1 MSKQLY
7 VRLETT
13 LALLDQFQS
22 TLSTPPENPSAP
34 NPQKDQD
41 ALPLLSASTEALK
54 SQVTKLSLLAINT
67 PFTPS
72 AINTVLGALIE
83 SVLPSLV
90 TSALLVTP
98 GEYTKA
104 FHGEILVLS
113 RTVLKELSVL
123 VGVVKS
129 VAEKNEK
136 ESVQLGQEEKD
147 TVTVTTGRVW
157 DSCDSLSDTAAKG
170 VIGFVIRRVEEWRD
184 LVEDAVKEIEEWD
197 PDEDDDGFFDDI
209 LGEDKPEDGTGGD
222 SDSDE
227 EEKDTAALHA
237 HKKSTLRVLKPVTKV
252 FPAILTNRLK
262 NAGTT
267 PSSTSGIKRLETL
280 MGDLHNIPE
289 NIDEVAGALYDEEL
303 EKSSRYLERTKD
315 CAARAV
321 EDMALPLDAK
331 ETDSQQTED
340 KFTVWSRTW
349 LKVMDEV
356 NKSSPNP

>member
-1 MSKQLY
+1 M
-7 VRLETT
+7 
-13 LALLDQFQS
+13 
-22 TLSTPPENPSAP
+22 
-34 NPQKDQD
+34 
-41 ALPLLSASTEALK
+41 
-54 SQVTKLSLLAINT
+54 
-67 PFTPS
+67 
-72 AINTVLGALIE
+72 
-83 SVLPSLV
+83 
-90 TSALLVTP
+90 
-98 GEYTKA
+98 
-104 FHGEILVLS
+104 
-113 RTVLKELSVL
+113 LKELSVL
-123 VGVVKS
+123 VGAVKD

-157 DSCDSLSDTAAKG
+157 DSCNSLSDIATKG

-184 LVEDAVKEIEEWD
+184 LVEDAVKEVEEWD

-209 LGEDKPEDGTGGD
+209 LGESKPEDGAGGD

-227 EEKDTAALHA
+227 EEKDTAASHA

-262 NAGTT
+262 NAGTA
-267 PSSTSGIKRLETL
+267 PSSASGIKRLEML
-280 MGDLHNIPE
+280 MADLHSIPE

-303 EKSSRYLERTKD
+303 DKSSQYLETTKD

-321 EDMALPLDAK
+321 EGMALPLDAK
-331 ETDSQQTED
+331 MDSQQTED

-356 NKSSPNP
+356 NKSSSNP